1 MEDWID
7 SETKALAQIIASAA
21 RQRAEER
28 GFMPGYEMQDWL
40 HAQAE
45 VMAQMYGRDRPA
57 A

>member
-7 SETKALAQIIASAA
+7 SETQALAQIIASAA